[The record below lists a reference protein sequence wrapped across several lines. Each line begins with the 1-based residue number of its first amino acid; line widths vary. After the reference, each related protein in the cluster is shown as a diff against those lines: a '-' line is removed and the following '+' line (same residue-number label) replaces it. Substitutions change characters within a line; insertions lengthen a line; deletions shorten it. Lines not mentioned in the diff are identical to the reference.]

1 MPPSV
6 SGGGPA
12 APLRRRASSSPGGW
26 IQELLFSPCGSLL
39 VAATAEGPVHIFHS
53 AGLLSRFV
61 LEGHFPGTTTASL
74 RHDGALLV
82 TGGQDGTVALWD
94 VTSGALVRRV
104 PSGGWVTRV
113 AWKPGEDLFAVA
125 TGRALQ
131 LRDADGAVV
140 RTFEEHPST
149 VSDLAFG
156 PGGREIATAAYNGVL
171 RFSAVREKPVQ
182 RLEWKGSSL
191 ALAWSPNGK
200 YIATGDQDATVHFF
214 YVGSGKNSM
223 MSGYPFKV
231 LELSWEARS
240 RYLATG
246 GGPEVIVWD
255 CKGRGPEGSSPIVL
269 PGHEE
274 KVTAVAYQR
283 RGPLLASGG
292 ADGVVALWDP
302 SRSERVLGVAT
313 VGDPVTALAW
323 SPDDAFLAAGTEG
336 GEVVVLE
343 RP

>member
-1 MPPSV
+1 MPRAV
-6 SGGGPA
+6 SSGSA
-12 APLRRRASSSPGGW
+12 TVPLARRASATPGGW
-26 IQELLFSPCGSLL
+26 IQEILFSSSGAFL
-39 VAATAEGPVHIFHS
+39 VASTADGPVHVLHA
-53 AGLLSRFV
+53 AGLLPRFE

-74 RHDGALLV
+74 RHDGERLV
-82 TGGQDGTVALWD
+82 TGGQDGNVALWD
-94 VTSGALVRRV
+94 LGSGALVRRL

-125 TGRALQ
+125 AGRTLQ
-131 LRDADGAVV
+131 LRDSEGDLV

-255 CKGRGPEGSSPIVL
+255 CTGRGPEGSTPIVL
-269 PGHEE
+269 PGHEGR
-274 KVTAVAYQR
+274 VTAVAYQR
-283 RGPLLASGG
+283 RGSLLASGG

-302 SRSERVLGVAT
+302 SRTERVLGVAT
-313 VGDPVTALAW
+313 VGSPVTALAW
-323 SPDDAFLAAGTEG
+323 SPDDAFLAAGTES